1 MTWGWTPCF
10 SFYDCTTCAT
20 AHGGGSC
27 GWCPTTQRCE
37 HRDSAAL
44 CDGTPLLQQKRDSI
58 LARQKRGSLWSRQPA
73 ADNALPPIAYVRPG
87 GQLTSVVNRAKLAA
101 AAADESKAEPRRKLS
116 RRATERQ
123 ISLND
128 IAYGDDPSALIGAIP
143 TAAAAAAGNPAR
155 APKKAK
161 GRPAQDRLPAI
172 GDRRGRS
179 AAA

>member
-1 MTWGWTPCF
+1 MFRTQNWRRNNNTNEHMSDEADRMIAKQEAAQG
-10 SFYDCTTCAT
+10 AII
-20 AHGGGSC
+20 AAVKEAIQGG
-27 GWCPTTQRCE
+27 TQE
-37 HRDSAAL
+37 V
-44 CDGTPLLQQKRDSI
+44 K
-58 LARQKRGSLWSRQPA
+58 
-73 ADNALPPIAYVRPG
+73 NALPPIAYVRPG